1 MHLTNCRGEEKNVD
15 VFHVSALHES
25 ERATE
30 SVRTSEGEAGGRVE
44 AWLGTGRVA
53 LLGTG
58 RVT

>member
-1 MHLTNCRGEEKNVD
+1 MD